1 MKSLLRFTALS
12 FFVLLVALAGCKSVI
27 EINNSTDPEDFN
39 TMVLSPSGGSQI
51 YYDEIYI
58 DVPEDIRNDDY
69 EITDVKIFADAVAD
83 TMKQGADLELE
94 LYIGLQPGN
103 VNMSNPA
110 INEMIDSAVLTEQG
124 NIIKISVT
132 DSKLI
137 YVALKQERFWM
148 KVVVKYTV
156 ADLTVMS
163 VKNAYV
169 SLKIERETGGL
180 LPISYLF

>member
-1 MKSLLRFTALS
+1 MKSLLRFTVLS
-12 FFVLLVALAGCKSVI
+12 LFVFLVALAGCKSVI
-27 EINNSTDPEDFN
+27 EIDNSTDPESFN
-39 TMVLSPSGGSQI
+39 TMVLFPSGGSQT
-51 YYDEIYI
+51 YYDEISI
-58 DVPEDIRNDDY
+58 DVPEDLRNDDY

-83 TMKQGADLELE
+83 TLAQGVSLELR
-94 LYIGLQPGN
+94 LYVGLQPGQ
-103 VNMSNPA
+103 VNMSNTA
-110 INEMIDSAVLTEQG
+110 INEMIDSAELTEQG
-124 NIIKISVT
+124 NIIKIAVT
-132 DSKLI
+132 DSELI

-148 KVVVKYTV
+148 KVVVEYNV

>member
-1 MKSLLRFTALS
+1 MKSLLRFSVLS
-12 FFVLLVALAGCKSVI
+12 LFVLLVALAGCKSVI
-27 EINNSTDPEDFN
+27 EINNSTDPENFN
-39 TMVLSPSGGSQI
+39 TMVLFPSSGTQT
-51 YYDEIYI
+51 YYQEIYI

-83 TMKQGADLELE
+83 TMVQGVTLNLK
-94 LYIGLQPGN
+94 LYIGLQPGQADL
-103 VNMSNPA
+103 SNPA

-124 NIIKISVT
+124 NIIKIAVT

-137 YVALKQERFWM
+137 YPALKQERFWM
-148 KVVVKYTV
+148 KVVVEYDV